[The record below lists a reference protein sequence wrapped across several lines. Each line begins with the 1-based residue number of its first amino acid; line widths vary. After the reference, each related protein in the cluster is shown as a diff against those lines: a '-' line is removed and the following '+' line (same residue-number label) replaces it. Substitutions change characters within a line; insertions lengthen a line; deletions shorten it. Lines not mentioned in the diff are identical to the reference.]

1 MTNLQKI
8 ESEYRQKLQKLDSE
22 YQQKLQKL
30 DSEYQQKLIP
40 YTISEHEGLSGLPD
54 LIISER
60 LTAESRAKV
69 EAIQTEYRLKRAA
82 IVAERE
88 ARLADEHNRT
98 QKQDCP

>member
-8 ESEYRQKLQKLDSE
+8 ESEVRQKLQKLESE
-22 YQQKLQKL
+22 VRQKLKA
-30 DSEYQQKLIP
+30 
-40 YTISEHEGLSGLPD
+40 YTPISEHEDLSGPLIREWLP
-54 LIISER
+54 
-60 LTAESRAKV
+60 AESQAKV
-69 EAIQTEYRLKRAA
+69 EAIQTEYHLKWAA

>member
-69 EAIQTEYRLKRAA
+69 EAIQNRVPPETGGDCGRARSA
-82 IVAERE
+82 AG
-88 ARLADEHNRT
+88 
-98 QKQDCP
+98 

>member
-1 MTNLQKI
+1 MTNKQKI
-8 ESEYRQKLQKLDSE
+8 ESECRQKLL
-22 YQQKLQKL
+22 KL

-40 YTISEHEGLSGLPD
+40 YTISGHESLSGLPD
-54 LIISER
+54 PIREWLP
-60 LTAESRAKV
+60 AEGRAKV
-69 EAIQTEYRLKRAA
+69 EAILTEYHRKWAA